1 VAQTPRVGNNEIAQG
16 ADGSFEGFQTKDLAL
31 EYRQL
36 TDLFMKSP
44 DAAKDTTKVARMMDL
59 IRVRKGA

>member
-1 VAQTPRVGNNEIAQG
+1 VAG
-16 ADGSFEGFQTKDLAL
+16 ADGLFEGFQTKELAV

-44 DAAKDTTKVARMMDL
+44 DAAKDQAKVGRMMDL